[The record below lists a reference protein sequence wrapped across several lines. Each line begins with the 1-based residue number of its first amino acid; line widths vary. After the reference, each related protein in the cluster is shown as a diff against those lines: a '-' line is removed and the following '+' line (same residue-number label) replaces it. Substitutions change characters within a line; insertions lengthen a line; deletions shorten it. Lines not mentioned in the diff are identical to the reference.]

1 MVGSLMDVSARRRAE
16 EMFSM
21 QQAELAHMARVTTMG
36 EIASGLAHELNQP
49 LAAIANYAESCAQA
63 LATKAPD
70 AIEKTQRWIEKIASN
85 THRAGEIMRRLR
97 GFTRK
102 SACHPEPV
110 DLGELLRDVVDLLEP
125 ETRRCN
131 VRLRC
136 ETKDVPQV
144 VVDPVQIQQVLVNL
158 LHNAYDALAEMPP
171 ERHQVT
177 VGIKPADRAVQ
188 ISVSD
193 QGPGIKPDERDKVF
207 DAFYTTKQNGMGIGL
222 AISRSIVEDHGGRL
236 SLAANE
242 PYGVTFH
249 FELPVVG
256 GQNGHIHGR
265 NSH

>member
-1 MVGSLMDVSARRRAE
+1 
-16 EMFSM
+16 
-21 QQAELAHMARVTTMG
+21 MG

-63 LATKAPD
+63 LATNAPD
-70 AIEKTQRWIEKIASN
+70 AIEKTRQWIEKIASN
-85 THRAGEIMRRLR
+85 THRAGEIIRRLR

-102 SACHPEPV
+102 SECRPEPV
-110 DLGELLRDVVDLLEP
+110 DLGEVLRDVVDLLEP
-125 ETRRCN
+125 ETRRRN

-136 ETKDVPQV
+136 ETRAVPSV

-171 ERHQVT
+171 ERRQVT
-177 VGIKPADRAVQ
+177 IGIEPVERAVQ
-188 ISVSD
+188 VSVSD
-193 QGPGIKPDERDKVF
+193 RGRGVKAEDRDKVF
-207 DAFYTTKQNGMGIGL
+207 DAFFTTKQNGMGIGL

-256 GQNGHIHGR
+256 GQNGHILGR
-265 NSH
+265 NGY